1 MANIDPAPSW
11 ANIRRLETT
20 DRNMAGPGG
29 ILNDPTTSI
38 AARLNLLRD
47 NDTTLGNSVAAVNSR
62 QDATDA
68 AISNIQGQVLTA
80 PGTLSDLENGAVI
93 DPAAGFPD
101 VPSVENSLGSV
112 DAINSPIESLAARS
126 KYLNDKFES
135 LSLPSA
141 SFSIGYKYPTLRSIA
156 TSIGLVV
163 NELPLNPIANYG
175 ASAAIPG
182 ASSPIDSSAE
192 LQSLIDDAFDR
203 QSRMLAH
210 NGGPTR
216 GNIVIDLGGREFY
229 VSTPLTYPANGGYVT
244 FQNGFISAADD
255 FPMGS
260 FLVNKRAGS
269 GTNDG
274 LLFDR
279 IVFNGRGRAQG
290 LRFTAAIRCLVT
302 RCLFTA
308 NNGIGLH
315 ADAYTIE
322 LMCSSTFFFQ
332 SFNDVVVPGTTGIRV
347 ENQAT
352 DNHFTDIVE
361 RANEVGVDSYSQA
374 NTYKSVHVYGH
385 DHRVD
390 PNRWGMRFR
399 SNTSNNR
406 LNDCQFDD
414 GCRLLIEN
422 PSRTQV
428 RGCSFATLSGDPVN
442 CIVLT
447 AVTNNHFCSALLIT
461 GNVFNVPPGSDAIIK
476 AADSLTFSVNE
487 FRRTLIA
494 DNATSPGVN
503 LRSTRF
509 RKLVSVS
516 ASKGATVDLSAD
528 CLIGNFRFLRVS
540 ARNGTPSSPVATIT
554 ASGGTGYTNGTFPL
568 VITGEGAGASGFV
581 EVVGGVVQQPVL
593 LSRGYGYRSVP
604 TVTATGLTG
613 GSGNVFTATIGTAVV
628 AKAEPWVSS
637 NSSVSYTVTWAS
649 DAAIDG
655 QIQIEVDTSVW
666 DS

>member
-11 ANIRRLETT
+11 ANIRRLETS

-47 NDTTLGNSVAAVNSR
+47 NDTSLGNSVASVNTR
-62 QDATDA
+62 QDATDN
-68 AISNIQGQVLTA
+68 AIANIEGQVLNA
-80 PGTLSDLENGAVI
+80 PGTLSDLENGPAL
-93 DPAAGFPD
+93 DPVAGFPD
-101 VPSVENSLGSV
+101 VPSVENALGPV
-112 DAINSPIESLAARS
+112 DAINESIDSLTART
-126 KYLNDKFES
+126 KDLDNRVRAVG
-135 LSLPSA
+135 LPTGA
-141 SFSIGYKYPTLRSIA
+141 LQVGYKPPDARAVASSL
-156 TSIGLVV
+156 GLKID
-163 NELPLNPIANYG
+163 ESPMQPIASYG
-175 ASAAIPG
+175 AVPVMPG
-182 ASSPIDSSAE
+182 AAVPFDSAPA
-192 LQSLIDDAFDR
+192 LQKLIDDAFDR
-203 QSRMLAH
+203 QSRMQAH

-216 GNIVIDLGGREFY
+216 GNIVIDLGGREY
-229 VSTPLTYPANGGYVT
+229 YISTPLTYPANGGYVT

-255 FPMGS
+255 FPLGS
-260 FLVNKRAGS
+260 FLVNKRTGS

-274 LLFDR
+274 ILFDR
-279 IVFNGRGRAQG
+279 IVFNGRNRAQG

-315 ADAYTIE
+315 ADAFTIE

-332 SFNDVVVPGTTGIRV
+332 SFNDTAVAGTTGIRV
-347 ENQAT
+347 ENQST

-390 PNRWGMRFR
+390 PNRWGIRLR

-461 GNVFNVPPGSDAIIK
+461 GNVFNVPSGSDAIIK

-503 LRSTRF
+503 LRATRF

-516 ASKGATVDLSAD
+516 ASKGATVDMSAD

-540 ARNGTPSSPVATIT
+540 ARNGTPSSPVTGIT
-554 ASGGTGYTNGTFPL
+554 ASGGTGYTNGTFPI
-568 VITGEGAGASGFV
+568 VITGEGTGAVGFV
-581 EVVGGVVQQPVL
+581 EVVGGVVQPPVL

-613 GSGNVFTATIGTAVV
+613 GSGNIFTATIGTAVV
-628 AKAEPWVSS
+628 AKAEPWVSAN
-637 NSSVSYTVTWAS
+637 NSANYTLTWAS

-655 QIQIEVDTSVW
+655 QLQIEVDTAVW
-666 DS
+666 DV